1 MELLLVGL
9 LLGLIIL
16 NAFATRRAVSS
27 LEYERNQ
34 KIAQVFLVWLLPL
47 FGALLVI
54 YFSRR
59 REPQYGSTDDS
70 ETGEI
75 PGPILRFRRVEESD
89 SD

>member
-1 MELLLVGL
+1 MEFLLAGFL
-9 LLGLIIL
+9 LAFAIL
-16 NAFATRRAVSS
+16 NAFATWRAISS
-27 LEYERNQ
+27 LEFERNQ

-59 REPQYGSTDDS
+59 REPLYGTSDA
-70 ETGEI
+70 GEAVDI
-75 PGPILRFRRVEESD
+75 PPIIRFRRVEESD